1 MFVEGKVRS
10 DLLLTLEACSFDR
23 QCMLMFHETK
33 QVFVVIYIGV
43 AYVVSCSAL
52 PHVKMLP
59 YNLTRQTSFLLPVLL
74 FVTVN
79 IRLCKL
85 MESEEVGKTVVPI
98 FRPDIC
104 HFFSTNV
111 LLGTIFLHMKARK
124 LWQKFRD
131 KTA

>member
-1 MFVEGKVRS
+1 MILIVDNMVSRKIKAFLVGICCL
-10 DLLLTLEACSFDR
+10 D
-23 QCMLMFHETK
+23 
-33 QVFVVIYIGV
+33 
-43 AYVVSCSAL
+43 VVSCPAL

-74 FVTVN
+74 FVAVN

-85 MESEEVGKTVVPI
+85 MESEKVGKTVVPI

-111 LLGTIFLHMKARK
+111 LLGTIFPHMKVRK
-124 LWQKFRD
+124 LWQNFATKQRELD
-131 KTA
+131 PVGSTVRYEMMN